1 MSGIAI
7 SFLPRHLKKTYH
19 TEVRAKSLKQQ
30 RKVSKCLLIIFKR
43 SIEREPRERNLT
55 DFRDFSSASEF

>member
-7 SFLPRHLKKTYH
+7 NFLPRHLKKTYH
-19 TEVRAKSLKQQ
+19 TEVRAKSLKQ